1 MTQNNNPNSQA
12 ANANAAT
19 SNNQNPQKNAT
30 NAAPDT
36 HTQDSQ
42 ENSDK
47 TPQDEKKKATGANA
61 QELHLKHEP
70 IELHTNEFT
79 LHLKHKPIEL
89 RNNKFTLHHQW
100 DNPPQKVTTIK
111 LDSLADTLKAKYND
125 DARFHMQSN
134 VRFLTALYFACVTV
148 MSAIDIFVIKNV
160 DTSFCRNCI
169 LWNSVAIL
177 HAAII
182 ALLICCIV
190 YVCSILKSPE
200 QHSGSNQEQKSD
212 AMRTVCVFLYCIGLA
227 IYLIAALTAWTNV
240 PPTC

>member
-79 LHLKHKPIEL
+79 LH
-89 RNNKFTLHHQW
+89 HQW

-134 VRFLTALYFACVTV
+134 VRFLTALYFACIAV
-148 MSAIDIFVIKNV
+148 MSAIDIFVIRDV

-169 LWNSVAIL
+169 LWKSVAIL

-190 YVCSILKSPE
+190 NVRSILKSPE
-200 QHSGSNQEQKSD
+200 QHSGSNQEQTSD

-227 IYLIAALTAWTNV
+227 IYLIAALTAWTHV